1 MCRVKKELINGTTIS
16 RILRKEKKKR
26 DLKNLRSKNLNEEKL
41 INKNAN
47 FNINWRKKN
56 LSKQIINFFN
66 KNSKLEDSTASFSFQ
81 ILFKEESNRLKLRST
96 FKTSIRRENNFIM
109 NKQWYA
115 IHNLEPIKISRRGR
129 EKEKI
134 VGKKEIEII
143 LKKY

>member
-1 MCRVKKELINGTTIS
+1 
-16 RILRKEKKKR
+16 
-26 DLKNLRSKNLNEEKL
+26 
-41 INKNAN
+41 
-47 FNINWRKKN
+47 

-66 KNSKLEDSTASFSFQ
+66 KNNKLEDSTASFSFQ

-109 NKQWYA
+109 NKQWYT